1 MKESIQTNVEN
12 VQSSQVK
19 KFFHPNYE
27 AYCIFSICLRPQYLL
42 SIDHSLPLSHQF
54 CPLIIRE
61 HALNFYT
68 LQAITMP
75 DCVLL
80 FDHQSHDTSTFL
92 DSLLP
97 LHPPQAQVK
106 FGSEPPG
113 NWLEHFDYTRHEGCQ
128 SLLEE
133 LDVREKSGL
142 DHLKLVGME
151 EMGRRDSREG
161 GDAMTLVIK
170 KQTRQYKEWQ

>member
-97 LHPPQAQVK
+97 LHPPQAQGNPLFSFIQLLGQRMATIVAHIVK
-106 FGSEPPG
+106 MLNLLPSRLTIEFHKRNLGSISKALWSSIP
-113 NWLEHFDYTRHEGCQ
+113 
-128 SLLEE
+128 
-133 LDVREKSGL
+133 
-142 DHLKLVGME
+142 
-151 EMGRRDSREG
+151 
-161 GDAMTLVIK
+161 TLML
-170 KQTRQYKEWQ
+170 